1 MSQGNCS
8 EQDSD
13 ACVDFVRNGDS
24 YQDETSMPLDHT
36 PFMVTVKHEPEIDL
50 GMDGTNT
57 PPPTAP
63 TSPSPPP
70 MPRDSSSEDRTNL
83 TLGAL
88 LPPITSSTPQPMPT
102 ALRVAAFATDV
113 QSHLSS
119 TPTHGVLKIERPTV
133 PLNRS
138 APNLG
143 AVAKG
148 NRTMPL
154 HSTSSINFVH
164 PPSKLMLPRKQLPPM
179 RIPREISVQPANTRA
194 LKAVP
199 IRDTGYSLRPDRMI
213 PDLEQSISPPQS
225 PSPPMS
231 VLPVP
236 KGHLPPYASTS
247 RQAQML
253 SEQHLPNRKRR
264 LNFAAQQIPVPVKIQ
279 RSSTLQFDDVLPP
292 VEDHRSKQIHA
303 EEKQRRKQ
311 QQEEL
316 FKTELTQLATAM
328 RQAQKEMLES
338 FFQQQKQLA
347 RREHEFQLR
356 QDNLVMSALRKQTDA
371 LLRTAKELM
380 HSGEAEEEE
389 QIKEEAEQ
397 GQRETKT
404 NEGDILLV
412 EPEIELS
419 ETSLPKH
426 ECEDPE
432 EVGDEDENGDD
443 DDDEAANNTELA
455 VYENDVQQDSED
467 DAGNHSESLME
478 MSMSVHSDDASNQGS
493 IPPHDDSQLS

>member
-1 MSQGNCS
+1 M
-8 EQDSD
+8 
-13 ACVDFVRNGDS
+13 DFVRNGDS
-24 YQDETSMPLDHT
+24 YQDETSTPLDHT

-83 TLGAL
+83 MGTL

-119 TPTHGVLKIERPTV
+119 TPTHGVLKIERPAV

-303 EEKQRRKQ
+303 EEKQRRKE

-356 QDNLVMSALRKQTDA
+356 QDNLVMSALRKQTDV

-389 QIKEEAEQ
+389 IREEAEQ

-467 DAGNHSESLME
+467 DAGNHSETLME